1 MFDKRYIKRGDEI
14 HFSGYGL
21 MKVIDI
27 SKDDI
32 IVGKNKFDRKGA
44 KLNSFRVSKIN
55 GHLYARG
62 SLHKVYDL

>member
-1 MFDKRYIKRGDEI
+1 MFDKRYIKQGDEI
-14 HFSGYGL
+14 NFSGYGL

-32 IVGKNKFDRKGA
+32 IVGKNKYDRKGA

-55 GHLYARG
+55 GRLYAKDP
-62 SLHKVYDL
+62 LHNVYG

>member
-14 HFSGYGL
+14 NFSGYGL

-32 IVGKNKFDRKGA
+32 IVGKSKFDRKGA

-55 GHLYARG
+55 GRLYAKG
-62 SLHKVYDL
+62 PLHNVYGL